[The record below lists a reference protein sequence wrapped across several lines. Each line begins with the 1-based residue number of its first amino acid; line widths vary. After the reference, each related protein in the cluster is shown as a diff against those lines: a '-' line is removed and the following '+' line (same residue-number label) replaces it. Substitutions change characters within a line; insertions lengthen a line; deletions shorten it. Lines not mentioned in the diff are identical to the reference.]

1 MKGLFVLD
9 NFFFVEG
16 SDFFLGITELSENI
30 LVVST
35 VGGSAAENLT
45 GIVLE
50 EGNCIDTHDVLVVIV
65 PCGEGAA
72 GLIMRPSFASIVM
85 RVGVMPRFAEAS
97 FVEIYSIQIFVFH
110 IMIK

>member
-35 VGGSAAENLT
+35 VGGNAENLT

-65 PCGEGAA
+65 PCGEGTA

-85 RVGVMPRFAEAS
+85 RVGVMPHFAEAS
-97 FVEIYSIQIFVFH
+97 FVIL
-110 IMIK
+110 